1 MAVKKKPAAEEVRKE
16 SFSVYLG
23 PSIRGGIT
31 KGQIFPMA
39 KAEVLSSI
47 AQAVEE
53 HPLIADLIVE
63 GGELPEANVRI
74 KQPDSLLYKTYEKLA
89 KSQN

>member
-1 MAVKKKPAAEEVRKE
+1 MAVKKQPARKE
-16 SFSVYLG
+16 ARKEAFSVYLG

-31 KGQIFPMA
+31 KGQIFPAA

-47 AQAVEE
+47 AKAVEK

-63 GGELPEANVRI
+63 GDALPDAVARI
-74 KQPDSLLYKTYEKLA
+74 NQPDSLLHKTYEKLA
-89 KSQN
+89 KSQR